1 MDNNDIDSGSGLISS
16 QSNNDI
22 IDRDVMSFSKVENN
36 LANEELRKVL
46 EIKEQQAAEKELE
59 N

>member
-36 LANEELRKVL
+36 YANEELRKVL
-46 EIKEQQAAEKELE
+46 EIKEQQAA
-59 N
+59 